1 VVKRRGFVWFE
12 FSQDQIDGND
22 FTFTSF
28 FEVFG
33 DGIPDKDSGGFVEVG
48 GVGNASIAFLNKVV
62 VDFGE
67 DIGFS
72 SNNKVLGQKE
82 VGGFGWAVSNHS
94 FDLHVCAEFLIEE
107 SKAFQSAQ
115 RLAPRGLEII
125 FIVPYVLS
133 DPRTSPRLIATH
145 EFNDSG
151 SVRIEENQGL
161 RAMAKWN
168 Q

>member
-1 VVKRRGFVWFE
+1 MPSESR
-12 FSQDQIDGND
+12 
-22 FTFTSF
+22 
-28 FEVFG
+28 
-33 DGIPDKDSGGFVEVG
+33 
-48 GVGNASIAFLNKVV
+48 
-62 VDFGE
+62 
-67 DIGFS
+67 
-72 SNNKVLGQKE
+72 
-82 VGGFGWAVSNHS
+82 
-94 FDLHVCAEFLIEE
+94 IEE

-133 DPRTSPRLIATH
+133 DPRTSPRLIAAH